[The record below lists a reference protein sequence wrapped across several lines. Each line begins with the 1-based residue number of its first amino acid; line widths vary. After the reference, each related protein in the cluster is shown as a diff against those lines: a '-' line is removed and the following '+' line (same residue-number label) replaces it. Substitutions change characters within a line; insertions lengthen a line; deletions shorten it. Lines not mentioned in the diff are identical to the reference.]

1 MGTQTFA
8 MADANVCIRGCI
20 YLHPGKH
27 IFKGPK
33 RDALQTTLSWL
44 PRGKK
49 TSRKAQK
56 LHTCAF
62 LCNFPQRIPND
73 FLHKRDEMC
82 MAILYFEQE
91 RRIFQTII
99 LQAFRLFFPTI
110 WHHLL
115 HTLHVSL
122 HFISAEVLR
131 GRIWA

>member
-1 MGTQTFA
+1 MGMQTFA

-20 YLHPGKH
+20 YLHPRKQ

-49 TSRKAQK
+49 PAEKPKK

-62 LCNFPQRIPND
+62 LCNFSQRIPND
-73 FLHKRDEMC
+73 FLHKRDDLC

-91 RRIFQTII
+91 RRIFQTIT
-99 LQAFRLFFPTI
+99 LQAFRLFYLTI
-110 WHHLL
+110 
-115 HTLHVSL
+115 
-122 HFISAEVLR
+122 
-131 GRIWA
+131 

>member
-1 MGTQTFA
+1 MG
-8 MADANVCIRGCI
+8 DANVCNGGRKR
-20 YLHPGKH
+20 LHPRLH
-27 IFKGPK
+27 IFASGKTYIQGAQK
-33 RDALQTTLSWL
+33 RCSPDHTFMASTRQ
-44 PRGKK
+44 K

-91 RRIFQTII
+91 RCIFQTII
-99 LQAFRLFFPTI
+99 LQTFRLLSLTI
-110 WHHLL
+110 RHHLL
-115 HTLHVSL
+115 HTLHASL

-131 GRIWA
+131 EKIRA